1 MRFLP
6 TRVHG
11 MIDYGVGAL
20 MVATPWIFG
29 FARGGAETWIFVILG
44 LGAIVYSLFTDYEL
58 GLAKKIS
65 VPAHLVLDALS
76 GILLAVSPWIFGFS
90 DYIFAP
96 HLIFGLFEIGA
107 SLITQK
113 YPHYQRTATDA
124 GHH

>member
-1 MRFLP
+1 
-6 TRVHG
+6 